1 MPEIYDNIE
10 QKLLPSLK
18 ETIAKADHGDFCVGY
33 LNLRGW
39 GLIQDV
45 IDGWKGGDGQCCRLL
60 VGMQH
65 LPAEQLRQLYGI
77 DADAQDV
84 DNRQAIVIKNRLLA
98 EFREQLTIGAPSNDD
113 EAALRK
119 LVAQI
124 RAHKVVIKLFL
135 RHPLHAKLYL
145 LYMNRDQMYPRVGYL
160 GSSNLTMSGLDRQGE
175 LNIDVPDRDATTK
188 LEKWFKDRWD
198 DRFCLDISE
207 DLIKIIDSSWARE
220 DLIPPYWIYLDM
232 AYHLSQEAQAG
243 MSQFAVPVDFRKK
256 LFLFQTAA
264 VQIAAHHLDKRGGVL
279 IGDVVGLGKTIMATA
294 VARIFDDEGQ
304 DTLIICPKN
313 LTRMWDGYVADYRLH
328 AKVLSISLVQQEL
341 PDLRRYRL
349 VIIDESHNLRNREGR
364 RYKAIREYIE
374 KNECKVMLLT
384 ATPYN
389 KDYVDIANQLR
400 LFIPEDRDL
409 GVRPEL
415 YLRDVGERL
424 FREKYQSSPRSIVA
438 FEHSQYPDDWRDLL
452 RLYMVRRTRGFIIE
466 NYATLDESISRKYLQ
481 FEDGRRSYFP
491 TRVPK
496 TIKFAVDEGNADDQY
511 ARLYTAQV
519 VDIISHSSLPRY
531 GLGSYVAVD
540 TKVEPDESEE
550 KVLEDLSRAG
560 KRLIGFCRTSLF
572 KRLESGGQAFVQ
584 SIERHLLRN
593 YVYLYAFEHDL
604 CLPIGTQDSA
614 LLDSSLYDDDAEI
627 ADDLLPENAAG
638 ESSAEEAALSS
649 CGRTTADYR
658 DCAARIYRLYDSQY
672 QSRFKWVRPALF
684 KPQLHTDIEADTAGL
699 SEILEMCGQW
709 QPEKDEKLHR
719 LVRLLTKE
727 HPDEKVL
734 IFSQFA
740 DTVNYL
746 VEQLKRAGLE
756 RVAGATGDSADP
768 TALAYRFSPVSNNKR
783 ERIAPED
790 ELRVLVST
798 DVLSEGQNL
807 QDCHVVVNYDLPWAI
822 IQLIQRA
829 GRVDRIGQMADTI
842 TCCSFLPADGV
853 ERIIRLRERVRRR
866 LRENA
871 EVIGADEA
879 FFGDERNDTVVRD
892 LYNEKAGLLDDD
904 ASDNDVDLG
913 SYAYQ
918 IWKRATD
925 ADPSLKKA
933 IADLPAVAYSAKA
946 APEQVQQP
954 DGVLVYVRTAEGSDV
969 LARLDNHG
977 NIISQSQKG
986 VLDAAACLP
995 GTPALPRHEMHHA
1008 SVQKGVKQ
1016 LVDVEQN
1023 VGGGLG
1029 RPSSARARTYDRL
1042 MRYADQVRGTLFD
1055 TNDLRRTIED
1065 IYRYPLRSGAVD
1077 TLNRQMRAGVTDANL
1092 AELAISLR
1100 AENRLSVI
1108 EEEQQREEPSIIC
1121 SLGVYHAGTEG

>member
-10 QKLLPSLK
+10 QKLLPSLR
-18 ETIAKADHGDFCVGY
+18 ETIGKADHGDFCVGY

-39 GLIQDV
+39 GLIEDV
-45 IDGWKGGDGQCCRLL
+45 VDGWQGGDGQCCRLL

-65 LPAEQLRQLYGI
+65 LPREQLERLYGI
-77 DADAQDV
+77 NGDTEEI

-98 EFREQLTIGAPSNDD
+98 EFREQLAIGAPTNRD
-113 EAALRK
+113 EATLRK
-119 LVAQI
+119 LVNQI
-124 RAHKVVIKLFL
+124 KAHKVVIKLFL

-145 LYMNRDQMYPRVGYL
+145 LYMNREQLYPRVGYL
-160 GSSNLTMSGLDRQGE
+160 GSSNLTMSGLDHQGE

-188 LEKWFKDRWD
+188 LEKWFSDRWN
-198 DRFCLDISE
+198 DRFCLDVSE

-243 MSQFAVPVDFRKK
+243 MSQFAVPADFRRK
-256 LFLFQTAA
+256 LFLFQSAA

-294 VARIFDDEGQ
+294 VARIFDDQGL

-313 LTRMWDGYVADYRLH
+313 LTKMWDGYVADYRLH
-328 AKVLSISLVQQEL
+328 AKVLSTSMVQQEL

-349 VIIDESHNLRNREGR
+349 VIIDESHDLRNREGH
-364 RYKAIREYIE
+364 RYRAIREYIE

-409 GVRPEL
+409 GIRPER
-415 YLRDVGERL
+415 YMGDVGERQ
-424 FREKYQSSPRSIVA
+424 FREKYQASPHSIVA

-452 RLYMVRRTRGFIIE
+452 RLYMVRRTRNFIIE
-466 NYATLDESISRKYLQ
+466 NYATLDERNGRKYLE
-481 FEDGRRSYFP
+481 FDDGRRSYFP
-491 TRVPK
+491 TRDPK
-496 TIKFAVDEGNADDQY
+496 TITFTIDEHNPDDQY
-511 ARLYTAQV
+511 ARLYTAHV
-519 VDIISHSSLPRY
+519 VDIISQSSLPRY
-531 GLGSYVAVD
+531 GLGTYVAAD
-540 TKVEPDESEE
+540 AAARADEAEK

-560 KRLIGFCRTSLF
+560 RRLIGFCRTGIF
-572 KRLESGGQAFVQ
+572 KRLESGGQAFIQ
-584 SIERHLLRN
+584 SVERHLVRN
-593 YVYLYAFEHDL
+593 YVYLYALDNNL
-604 CLPIGTQDSA
+604 RLPIGTQDSA
-614 LLDSSLYDDDAEI
+614 LLDSTLYDDDAEI
-627 ADDLLPENAAG
+627 ADDLLS
-638 ESSAEEAALSS
+638 ESGSSSEDAALST
-649 CGRTTADYR
+649 CARTDAGYR
-658 DCAARIYRLYDSQY
+658 ECAARIYGLYGSQFKT
-672 QSRFKWVRPALF
+672 RFKWVRPELF
-684 KPQLHTDIEADTAGL
+684 KSDLRSDLEADTRGL
-699 SEILEMCGQW
+699 REILRMCGAW
-709 QPEKDEKLHR
+709 QPEKDEKLRR
-719 LVRLLTKE
+719 LIRLLTVE

-734 IFSQFA
+734 VFSQFA

-756 RVAGATGDSADP
+756 RIAGATGDSADP
-768 TALAYRFSPVSNNKR
+768 TGLAYRFSPVSNNKR
-783 ERIAPED
+783 DHVAPED
-790 ELRVLVST
+790 ELRVLIAT

-807 QDCHVVVNYDLPWAI
+807 QDCHVIVNYDLPWAI
-822 IQLIQRA
+822 VQLIQRA
-829 GRVDRIGQMADTI
+829 GRVDRIGQMAETI
-842 TCCSFLPADGV
+842 ACCSFLPADGV

-871 EVIGADEA
+871 EVVGTDEA
-879 FFGDERNDTVVRD
+879 FFGDEHNDEVVRD

-904 ASDNDVDLG
+904 ATDNDVDLG
-913 SYAYQ
+913 SYAYA

-933 IADLPAVAYSAKA
+933 IADLPAVVYSAKA
-946 APEQVQQP
+946 APEASQQP
-954 DGVLVYVRTAEGSDV
+954 DGVLVYVRTSEGNDV
-969 LARLDNHG
+969 LARLDNQG
-977 NIISQSQKG
+977 NIISQSQKE

-995 GTPALPRHEMHHA
+995 ATPALPRHEMHHEA
-1008 SVQKGVKQ
+1008 VQKGVKQ

-1029 RPSSARARTYDRL
+1029 KPSSARARTYERL
-1042 MRYADQVRGTLFD
+1042 ARYADQVRGTLFD
-1055 TNDLRRTIED
+1055 TNDLHRTIED

-1077 TLNRQMRAGVTDANL
+1077 ALNRQMRAGVTDASL

-1100 AENRLSVI
+1100 AENRLSI
-1108 EEEQQREEPSIIC
+1108 IDEEQQRAEPSIIC
-1121 SLGVYHAGTEG
+1121 SLGVYHTGAAEG